1 MKRLSNRRY
10 SMDDKY
16 KIVSLKYL
24 YSLLDLKK
32 YEKILEINNLES
44 IIDSDE
50 FKYFTLLNDGDIS
63 LFNEDEE
70 KEFLSFDVYDIEE
83 ILSNKD
89 ILNKLLDF
97 VKRTYSKYYFSNTKG
112 EYVYYNGDN
121 EENMAP
127 DDAFALGINYRMN
140 YENIDNYDEKK
151 QEVDSIITEI
161 INTIQFKEAKEKNIK
176 VAVIENN
183 GLKLDN
189 DLEMIL

>member
-1 MKRLSNRRY
+1 
-10 SMDDKY
+10 MDDKY